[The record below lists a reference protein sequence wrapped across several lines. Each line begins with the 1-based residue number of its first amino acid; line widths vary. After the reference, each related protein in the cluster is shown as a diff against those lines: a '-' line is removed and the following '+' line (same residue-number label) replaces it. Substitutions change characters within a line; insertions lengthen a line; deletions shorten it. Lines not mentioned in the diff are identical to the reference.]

1 MIMGLGK
8 RHATFWRASLVYKNY
23 LHLDREALL
32 PQAEV
37 CEAVLGPLCHIKPV
51 KRFDVFVP
59 WDNPAAYV
67 NVDVKPFRL
76 LTGGFFCLGN
86 DSPDLG
92 SSGLCAGGGGGGQ

>member
-23 LHLDREALL
+23 LHLDGEALL

-76 LTGGFFCLGN
+76 LTGGFFALATIRL
-86 DSPDLG
+86 DRKSVV
-92 SSGLCAGGGGGGQ
+92 